1 MSVLEEY
8 SDLTEIEQAGRV
20 IDELLGLLFAVR
32 GDLDFS
38 AAKDAMTL
46 IAARLNAN
54 PSFPVT
60 KWLLDA
66 MVEQGYVTRHEPPG

>member
-1 MSVLEEY
+1 MSVLEDY
-8 SDLTEIEQAGRV
+8 SDLTEIEQTCRV
-20 IDELLGLLFAVR
+20 IDELLGLVFAVK

-38 AAKDAMTL
+38 VAKDAMTL
-46 IAARLNAN
+46 IAARLNSN

-66 MVEQGYVTRHEPPG
+66 MVEQGYVIRHEPPG